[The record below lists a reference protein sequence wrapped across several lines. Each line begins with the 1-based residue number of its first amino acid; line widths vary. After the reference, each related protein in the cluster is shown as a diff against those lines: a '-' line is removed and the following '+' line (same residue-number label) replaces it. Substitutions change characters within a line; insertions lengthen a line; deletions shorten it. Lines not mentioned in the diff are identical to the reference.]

1 MSPAAK
7 RPAHRPSRR
16 GVIVETA
23 FELFASSPVDAVTVA
38 DIAASAKMTSAA
50 IYYHYPSRE
59 EILLEGLRE
68 FTSVYVAEIERI
80 ATEVVVPARA
90 MGALI
95 EPFVAWLSENRTRAA
110 VYFVQSR
117 GASQQV
123 EAIRRENALV
133 LIPVLSNAVK
143 KARGKASA
151 AEAGVVAVAMIAE
164 IEIFASAFLSED
176 RSLTV
181 LGKRRFVEAGVELA
195 DRIAGTRPAKSEP
208 VG

>member
-1 MSPAAK
+1 MSASVK

-23 FELFASSPVDAVTVA
+23 FELFASRPVESVTVA
-38 DIAASAKMTSAA
+38 DIATAAEMTSAA

-68 FTSVYVAEIERI
+68 FAADYVAEVERI
-80 ATEVVVPARA
+80 ASGVVVPARR
-90 MGALI
+90 MGAFV
-95 EPFVAWLSENRTRAA
+95 EPFVKWLSDNRTRSI

-123 EAIRRENALV
+123 EAIRRGNALE
-133 LIPVLSNAVK
+133 LIPVLGSATK
-143 KARGKASA
+143 KARGKITA

-164 IEIFASAFLSED
+164 IEIFASAFLSDD
-176 RSLTV
+176 RTFTT
-181 LGKRRFVEAGVELA
+181 LGRKRFVDSGVVLA
-195 DRIAGTRPAKSEP
+195 DRIAGTTAS
-208 VG
+208 

>member
-1 MSPAAK
+1 MSATVK

-23 FELFASSPVDAVTVA
+23 FELFSSRPVDSVTVA
-38 DIAASAKMTSAA
+38 DIAHAAGMTSAA

-68 FTSVYVAEIERI
+68 FSLTYVAEVERL
-80 ATEVVVPARA
+80 AAEVIVPARR
-90 MGALI
+90 MGSLF
-95 EPFVAWLSENRTRAA
+95 EPFLAWLEDNRTRAS

-123 EAIRRENALV
+123 EAIRRANTLM
-133 LIPVLSNAVK
+133 LIPMLSSAAK
-143 KARGKASA
+143 KARGRMPA
-151 AEAGVVAVAMIAE
+151 AEAGVIAVAIIGE

-176 RSLTV
+176 ASFSSL
-181 LGKRRFVEAGVELA
+181 GRQRFTESGSRLA
-195 DRIAGTRPAKSEP
+195 DRIAGTTAA
-208 VG
+208 

>member
-1 MSPAAK
+1 MSATLK

-23 FELFASSPVDAVTVA
+23 FELFASRPVDSVTVA
-38 DIAASAKMTSAA
+38 DIAAAAEMTSAA

-68 FTSVYVAEIERI
+68 FAADYVGEIERI
-80 ATEVVVPARA
+80 ALEVVIPARN
-90 MGALI
+90 MGSLV
-95 EPFVAWLSENRTRAA
+95 EPLVAWLSDNRTSST

-123 EAIRRENALV
+123 EAIRRSNALV
-133 LIPVLSNAVK
+133 LIPVLSAAAK
-143 KARGKASA
+143 KARGKLSA
-151 AEAGVVAVAMIAE
+151 AEASVVAVAMIAQ

-176 RSLTV
+176 RSFTT
-181 LGKRRFVEAGVELA
+181 LGRRRFIQSGTDLA
-195 DRIAGTRPAKSEP
+195 DRIAGTTAT
-208 VG
+208 

>member
-1 MSPAAK
+1 MSAVK

-23 FELFASSPVDAVTVA
+23 FELFSSGPVDAVTVA
-38 DIAASAKMTSAA
+38 DIAAAAEMTSAA

-68 FTSVYVAEIERI
+68 FADTFVREIERL
-80 ATEVVVPARA
+80 ATHELVPTGR
-90 MGALI
+90 MGAII
-95 EPFVAWLSENRTRAA
+95 EPLVDWLTENRTRAT

-123 EAIRRENALV
+123 EAIRRENALQ
-133 LIPVLSNAVK
+133 LIPVLGKATR
-143 KARGKASA
+143 KARGKLSS
-151 AEAGVVAVAMIAE
+151 AEAGVIAVAMIAE

-176 RSLTV
+176 HSYRT
-181 LGKRRFVEAGVELA
+181 LGREKFMEAGIRLA
-195 DRIAGTRPAKSEP
+195 NRIAGT
-208 VG
+208 V

>member
-1 MSPAAK
+1 MSATLK

-23 FELFASSPVDAVTVA
+23 FELFASRPVDSVTVA
-38 DIAASAKMTSAA
+38 DIAAAAEMTSAA

-68 FTSVYVAEIERI
+68 FAAEYVGEIERI
-80 ATEVVVPARA
+80 ALEVVIPARN
-90 MGALI
+90 MGSLV
-95 EPFVAWLSENRTRAA
+95 EPLVAWLSDNRTSST

-123 EAIRRENALV
+123 EAIRRSNALV
-133 LIPVLSNAVK
+133 LIPVLSAAAK
-143 KARGKASA
+143 KARGKLSA
-151 AEAGVVAVAMIAE
+151 AEASVVAVAMVAQ

-176 RSLTV
+176 RSFTT
-181 LGKRRFVEAGVELA
+181 LGRRRFIQSGTDLA
-195 DRIAGTRPAKSEP
+195 DRIAGTTTT
-208 VG
+208 

>member
-1 MSPAAK
+1 MTATVK

-23 FELFASSPVDAVTVA
+23 FELFASRPVDSVTVA
-38 DIAASAKMTSAA
+38 DIAAAAEMTSAA

-68 FTSVYVAEIERI
+68 FAVEYVGAIERI
-80 ATEVVVPARA
+80 AAEAVVPSRR
-90 MGALI
+90 MGALV
-95 EPFVAWLSENRTRAA
+95 EPFVKWLSENRTSSI

-133 LIPVLSNAVK
+133 LIPILSAAAK
-143 KARGKASA
+143 KARGRLPA
-151 AEAGVVAVAMIAE
+151 AEAAVIAVAMIAE

-176 RSLTV
+176 RALTT
-181 LGKRRFVEAGVELA
+181 LGRKRFLAAGVRLA
-195 DRIAGTRPAKSEP
+195 DRITGTDVS
-208 VG
+208 

>member
-1 MSPAAK
+1 MSATLK

-23 FELFASSPVDAVTVA
+23 FELFASRPVDSVTVA
-38 DIAASAKMTSAA
+38 DIAAAAEMTSAA

-68 FTSVYVAEIERI
+68 FAAEYVGEIERI
-80 ATEVVVPARA
+80 ALEVVIPARN
-90 MGALI
+90 MGSLV
-95 EPFVAWLSENRTRAA
+95 EPLVAWLSDNRTSST

-123 EAIRRENALV
+123 EAIRRSNALV
-133 LIPVLSNAVK
+133 LIPVLSAAAK
-143 KARGKASA
+143 KARGKLSA
-151 AEAGVVAVAMIAE
+151 AEASVVAVAMIAQ

-176 RSLTV
+176 RSFTT
-181 LGKRRFVEAGVELA
+181 LGRRRFIQSGTDLA
-195 DRIAGTRPAKSEP
+195 DRIAGTTTT
-208 VG
+208 

>member
-1 MSPAAK
+1 MSAAK

-23 FELFASSPVDAVTVA
+23 FEMFASGPVDAVTVA
-38 DIAASAKMTSAA
+38 DIAAAAEMTSAA

-68 FTSVYVAEIERI
+68 FADAYVKEIERL
-80 ATEVVVPARA
+80 ATQELVPTGR
-90 MGALI
+90 MGSII
-95 EPFVAWLSENRTRAA
+95 EPFVDWLEANTTRAT

-133 LIPVLSNAVK
+133 LIPVLGKATR
-143 KARGKASA
+143 KARGKLSA
-151 AEAGVVAVAMIAE
+151 AEAGVVAAAMIAE
-164 IEIFASAFLSED
+164 IEIFASAFLAQDHSF
-176 RSLTV
+176 RT
-181 LGKRRFVEAGVELA
+181 LGRRKFLDAGISLA
-195 DRIAGTRPAKSEP
+195 DRIAGTT
-208 VG
+208 

>member
-1 MSPAAK
+1 MPTTAK

-23 FELFASSPVDAVTVA
+23 FELFASGPVDAVTVA
-38 DIAASAKMTSAA
+38 DIAAAADMTSAA

-68 FTSVYVAEIERI
+68 FAGRYLTEIERI
-80 ATEVVVPARA
+80 AAEDVVPARR
-90 MGALI
+90 MGALM
-95 EPFVAWLSENRTRAA
+95 EPFTSWLSDNRTQAS

-133 LIPVLSNAVK
+133 LIPALSSAAK
-143 KARGKASA
+143 RIRTTLPA
-151 AEAGVVAVAMIAE
+151 AEAGVIAVAIIAQ

-176 RSLTV
+176 KSFTT
-181 LGKRRFVEAGVELA
+181 LGRRRFLESGVQLA
-195 DRIAGTRPAKSEP
+195 DRIAGTTP
-208 VG
+208 VDGE

>member
-1 MSPAAK
+1 MSATLK

-23 FELFASSPVDAVTVA
+23 FELFASRPVDSVTVA
-38 DIAASAKMTSAA
+38 DIAAAAEMTSAA

-68 FTSVYVAEIERI
+68 FAAEYVGEIERI
-80 ATEVVVPARA
+80 ALEVVIPARN
-90 MGALI
+90 MGSLV
-95 EPFVAWLSENRTRAA
+95 EPLVAWLSDNRTSST

-123 EAIRRENALV
+123 EAIRRSNALV
-133 LIPVLSNAVK
+133 LIPVLSSAAK
-143 KARGKASA
+143 KARGRLSA
-151 AEAGVVAVAMIAE
+151 AEASVVAVAMIAQ

-176 RSLTV
+176 RSFTT
-181 LGKRRFVEAGVELA
+181 LGRRRFIQSGAGLA
-195 DRIAGTRPAKSEP
+195 DRIAGTTTT
-208 VG
+208 

>member
-1 MSPAAK
+1 MPTTVK

-23 FELFASSPVDAVTVA
+23 FELFATRPVDSVTVA
-38 DIAASAKMTSAA
+38 DIAAAAEMTSAA

-68 FTSVYVAEIERI
+68 FSDAYVTAIERI
-80 ATEVVVPARA
+80 AADAVVPPRR
-90 MGALI
+90 MGALVD
-95 EPFVAWLSENRTRAA
+95 PFVKWLSDNRTSAT

-133 LIPVLSNAVK
+133 LIPVLSAAAK
-143 KARGKASA
+143 KARGKLA
-151 AEAGVVAVAMIAE
+151 AVEAGVIAVAMIGE
-164 IEIFASAFLSED
+164 IEIFASAFLSEE
-176 RSLTV
+176 RAFTT
-181 LGKRRFVEAGVELA
+181 LGRRRFVESGEQLA
-195 DRIAGTRPAKSEP
+195 DRIAGTAAD
-208 VG
+208 